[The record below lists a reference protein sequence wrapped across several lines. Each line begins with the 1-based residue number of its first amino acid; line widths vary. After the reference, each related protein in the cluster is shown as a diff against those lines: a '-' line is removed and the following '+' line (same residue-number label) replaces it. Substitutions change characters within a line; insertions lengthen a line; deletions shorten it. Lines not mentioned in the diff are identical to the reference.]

1 MEAFSLI
8 ADLGFSI
15 AAVIGGGFFI
25 ILLLKYILDS
35 VVSRAVGLNG
45 MIGALDNR
53 VKTINNEIVR
63 LDALICHA
71 LGVKP
76 DTRRLLDN
84 DMIRLDQKIHTI
96 IEIQNQQMDPFEAA
110 NKKRME
116 VRQAE
121 LDYNQDKEITA
132 NKKEIAKLKK

>member
-35 VVSRAVGLNG
+35 VVNRAVSLNG
-45 MIGALDNR
+45 MISALDNR
-53 VKTINNEIVR
+53 IRTINTEVVR
-63 LDALICHA
+63 LDTLICHA

-76 DTRRLLDN
+76 DTRRLS
-84 DMIRLDQKIHTI
+84 
-96 IEIQNQQMDPFEAA
+96 AA
-110 NKKRME
+110 
-116 VRQAE
+116 
-121 LDYNQDKEITA
+121 DGKEDTR
-132 NKKEIAKLKK
+132 KD

>member
-1 MEAFSLI
+1 MEAFKLI

-15 AAVIGGGFFI
+15 AAVFVGGLFI

-35 VVSRAVGLNG
+35 VVSRAKSLNR
-45 MIGALDNR
+45 MISSLDNR

-76 DTRRLLDN
+76 DIRR
-84 DMIRLDQKIHTI
+84 MS
-96 IEIQNQQMDPFEAA
+96 AA
-110 NKKRME
+110 
-116 VRQAE
+116 
-121 LDYNQDKEITA
+121 DGKEDA
-132 NKKEIAKLKK
+132 RKD

>member
-15 AAVIGGGFFI
+15 AAVISGGFFI

-35 VVSRAVGLNG
+35 VVSKAVSLNG

-53 VKTINNEIVR
+53 VKTINNEIVK
-63 LDALICHA
+63 LDTLICHA

-76 DTRRLLDN
+76 DIRRLS
-84 DMIRLDQKIHTI
+84 
-96 IEIQNQQMDPFEAA
+96 AA
-110 NKKRME
+110 
-116 VRQAE
+116 
-121 LDYNQDKEITA
+121 DGKEDTR
-132 NKKEIAKLKK
+132 KD